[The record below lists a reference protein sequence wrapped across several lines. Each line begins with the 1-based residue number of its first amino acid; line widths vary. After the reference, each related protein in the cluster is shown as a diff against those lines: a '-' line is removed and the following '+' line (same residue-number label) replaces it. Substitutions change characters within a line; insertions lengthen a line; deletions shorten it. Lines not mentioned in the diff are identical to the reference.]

1 MLIFHTTLK
10 WQVIF
15 FISLTKTIRKI
26 LVPLDGSKGSFRA
39 LDQAINL
46 ASKFN
51 AQITGLYVLHVA
63 YDSPDLI
70 YVPETQNRLKK
81 VEKFLDGAEK
91 QVIKN
96 KIVFKKET
104 LFGHESK
111 KIIDFSQKEKFDLI
125 VIGSRG
131 LSPIKRMI
139 LGSVANSV
147 VNKSKIPVLVVK

>member
-1 MLIFHTTLK
+1 M
-10 WQVIF
+10 
-15 FISLTKTIRKI
+15 TKRTIRKI
-26 LVPLDGSKGSFRA
+26 LVPMDGSRGSFLA
-39 LDQAINL
+39 LDEAINI
-46 ASKFN
+46 ARQFG

-63 YDSPDLI
+63 YDNPDLI
-70 YVPETQNRLKK
+70 YVPETQNSLKK
-81 VEKFLDGAEK
+81 VEKFLDNAEK

-104 LFGHESK
+104 LFGQESK

>member
-1 MLIFHTTLK
+1 M
-10 WQVIF
+10 
-15 FISLTKTIRKI
+15 RKI
-26 LVPLDGSKGSFRA
+26 LVPMDGSKGSFRA
-39 LDQAINL
+39 LDEAINL
-46 ASKFN
+46 AKQFGS
-51 AQITGLYVLHVA
+51 QITGLYVLHVA

-81 VEKFLDGAEK
+81 VAKFLDNAEK
-91 QVIKN
+91 QAIKN
-96 KIVFKKET
+96 KIAFKKET
-104 LFGHESK
+104 LFGQESK

>member
-1 MLIFHTTLK
+1 LIK
-10 WQVIF
+10 R
-15 FISLTKTIRKI
+15 TIRKI
-26 LVPLDGSKGSFRA
+26 LVPMDGSKGSFRA
-39 LDQAINL
+39 LGEAVTL
-46 ASKFN
+46 AKQFG

-63 YDSPDLI
+63 YDNRDLI

-81 VEKFLDGAEK
+81 VEKFLEKAKK

-96 KIVFKKET
+96 KITFKKET

-111 KIIDFSQKEKFDLI
+111 KIIDFAQKEKFDLI
-125 VIGSRG
+125 VMGSRG
-131 LSPIKRMI
+131 LNPIKRMI

>member
-1 MLIFHTTLK
+1 
-10 WQVIF
+10 
-15 FISLTKTIRKI
+15 LTKTIRKI

-46 ASKFN
+46 AGKFG

-81 VEKFLDGAEK
+81 VEKFLDSAEK

-96 KIVFKKET
+96 KITFKKET
-104 LFGHESK
+104 LFGQESK

-125 VIGSRG
+125 VMGSRG
-131 LSPIKRMI
+131 LNPIKRMI
-139 LGSVANSV
+139 LGSVANAV

>member
-1 MLIFHTTLK
+1 M
-10 WQVIF
+10 
-15 FISLTKTIRKI
+15 
-26 LVPLDGSKGSFRA
+26 
-39 LDQAINL
+39 
-46 ASKFN
+46 
-51 AQITGLYVLHVA
+51 HVA

-81 VEKFLDGAEK
+81 VEKFLENAKK
-91 QVIKN
+91 QAMEN
-96 KIVFKKET
+96 KIVFTKET
-104 LFGHESK
+104 LFGQESK
-111 KIIDFSQKEKFDLI
+111 KIVDFAQKEKFDLI

>member
-1 MLIFHTTLK
+1 M
-10 WQVIF
+10 
-15 FISLTKTIRKI
+15 
-26 LVPLDGSKGSFRA
+26 DGSKGSFRA

-46 ASKFN
+46 ARQFG
-51 AQITGLYVLHVA
+51 AQITGLYILRVA
-63 YDSPDLI
+63 YDNPDLI
-70 YVPETQNRLKK
+70 YVPETQNQLKK
-81 VEKFLDGAEK
+81 VEKFLEKAEK

-96 KIVFKKET
+96 KIAFKKER
-104 LFGHESK
+104 LFGQESK

-139 LGSVANSV
+139 LGSVANSI

>member
-1 MLIFHTTLK
+1 M
-10 WQVIF
+10 
-15 FISLTKTIRKI
+15 
-26 LVPLDGSKGSFRA
+26 DGSKGSFRA
-39 LDQAINL
+39 LDESIYL
-46 ASKFN
+46 AREVG

-63 YDSPDLI
+63 YDNPDLI
-70 YVPETQNRLKK
+70 SVPETQNRLKK
-81 VEKFLDGAEK
+81 VEKFLENAEN
-91 QVIKN
+91 QVLKN
-96 KIVFKKET
+96 KIIFKKET

-111 KIIDFSQKEKFDLI
+111 KIIDFAQKEKFDLI